1 MTIKPLTG
9 KVILEKA
16 RGKGLPINEGPV
28 GWKAAASY
36 LASKYSKEPVSL
48 REVADKFNVTQIT
61 VLIKFRELISA
72 LRL

>member
-1 MTIKPLTG
+1 
-9 KVILEKA
+9 
-16 RGKGLPINEGPV
+16 
-28 GWKAAASY
+28 